1 MKKILLAVA
10 IATAGLMTSCA
21 VSEHLTSNRNV
32 MQTNVELS
40 KNNFQVIGTAQGSAT
55 VIRVFGIGGLSL
67 KAIRANAYAEM
78 VKNANLSGSQ
88 ALINVNTEVKQRG
101 VAPFYWKTVITTCGQ
116 VIEFISTEEQ
126 VSEHH
131 AGTAKRFAPR
141 TAETTM
147 AEEIIVVDPIAK
159 IKSNTICYTA
169 EKDKPISV
177 NIAKH
182 PQFISNEYIDGQG
195 IFTFKNK
202 ITSIPEKAFFD
213 CSKLDSIIIPES
225 VTEIGNSVFTRCLSE
240 RLTNEGDLNGDGI
253 DEIGFNKRA
262 ISRICGYTVYS
273 LSRTNQW
280 KKLLRLDYD
289 ALNPPSDVCRPDPN
303 RPGYVIVQTVEWED
317 GESTPIE
324 KTVKIK

>member
-159 IKSNTICYTA
+159 IKSNTRHLVNT
-169 EKDKPISV
+169 EFPISV
-177 NIAKH
+177 TL
-182 PQFISNEYIDGQG
+182 SG
-195 IFTFKNK
+195 IMMLSSLLQSKNAFSGMLVILFLNVK
-202 ITSIPEKAFFD
+202 IPCPSI
-213 CSKLDSIIIPES
+213 
-225 VTEIGNSVFTRCLSE
+225 
-240 RLTNEGDLNGDGI
+240 
-253 DEIGFNKRA
+253 
-262 ISRICGYTVYS
+262 YS
-273 LSRTNQW
+273 LLINCGCFAILTEMGLSFS
-280 KKLLRLDYD
+280 
-289 ALNPPSDVCRPDPN
+289 AV
-303 RPGYVIVQTVEWED
+303 
-317 GESTPIE
+317 
-324 KTVKIK
+324 

>member
-67 KAIRANAYAEM
+67 KAIRANAYGEM

-116 VIEFISTEEQ
+116 VIEFTSTEEQ

-131 AGTAKRFAPR
+131 AGTAKRFVPR
-141 TAETTM
+141 KANTIATTELGNTD
-147 AEEIIVVDPIAK
+147 ATAK

-169 EKDKPISV
+169 DKDKTISV
-177 NIAKH
+177 NIEKH
-182 PQFISNEYIDGQG
+182 PQFISNEYID
-195 IFTFKNK
+195 
-202 ITSIPEKAFFD
+202 EKAFFA

-225 VTEIGNSVFTRCLSE
+225 VTEIGDSAFTRCSYLKMIYCQSTTPPT
-240 RLTNEGDLNGDGI
+240 LG
-253 DEIGFNKRA
+253 NKA
-262 ISRICGYTVYS
+262 FLYISREAKIYVPQNSVALYKSANG
-273 LSRTNQW
+273 W
-280 KKLLRLDYD
+280 KDY
-289 ALNPPSDVCRPDPN
+289 ASK
-303 RPGYVIVQTVEWED
+303 IVGCD
-317 GESTPIE
+317 F
-324 KTVKIK
+324 K

>member
-1 MKKILLAVA
+1 
-10 IATAGLMTSCA
+10 MTSCA

-202 ITSIPEKAFFD
+202 ITSIPEKAFFA

-225 VTEIGNSVFTRCLSE
+225 VTEIGDSAFTRCSYLKMIYCQSTTPPDV
-240 RLTNEGDLNGDGI
+240 RKQGILTY
-253 DEIGFNKRA
+253 F
-262 ISRICGYTVYS
+262 
-273 LSRTNQW
+273 
-280 KKLLRLDYD
+280 
-289 ALNPPSDVCRPDPN
+289 P
-303 RPGYVIVQTVEWED
+303 
-317 GESTPIE
+317 
-324 KTVKIK
+324 

>member
-225 VTEIGNSVFTRCLSE
+225 VTEIGNSA
-240 RLTNEGDLNGDGI
+240 NG
-253 DEIGFNKRA
+253 
-262 ISRICGYTVYS
+262 
-273 LSRTNQW
+273 W
-280 KKLLRLDYD
+280 KDY
-289 ALNPPSDVCRPDPN
+289 ASK
-303 RPGYVIVQTVEWED
+303 IVGCD
-317 GESTPIE
+317 F
-324 KTVKIK
+324 K

>member
-1 MKKILLAVA
+1 
-10 IATAGLMTSCA
+10 MTSCA

-225 VTEIGNSVFTRCLSE
+225 VTEIGNSVFTRCLTLKMVYCQSTTPPTLGE
-240 RLTNEGDLNGDGI
+240 NAFSN
-253 DEIGFNKRA
+253 
-262 ISRICGYTVYS
+262 ISREAKICVPKNSVALYKSANG
-273 LSRTNQW
+273 W
-280 KKLLRLDYD
+280 KDY
-289 ALNPPSDVCRPDPN
+289 ASK
-303 RPGYVIVQTVEWED
+303 IVGCD
-317 GESTPIE
+317 F
-324 KTVKIK
+324 K

>member
-116 VIEFISTEEQ
+116 VIEFTSTEEQ

-131 AGTAKRFAPR
+131 AGTAKRFVPR
-141 TAETTM
+141 KANTISTTELGNTD
-147 AEEIIVVDPIAK
+147 ATAK

-169 EKDKPISV
+169 DKDKTISV
-177 NIAKH
+177 DIEKH

-202 ITSIPEKAFFD
+202 ITSIPEKAFFA

-225 VTEIGNSVFTRCLSE
+225 VTEIGDSAFTRCSYLKMIYCQSTTPPT
-240 RLTNEGDLNGDGI
+240 LG
-253 DEIGFNKRA
+253 NKA
-262 ISRICGYTVYS
+262 FLHISREAKFMF
-273 LSRTNQW
+273 LKPR
-280 KKLLRLDYD
+280 
-289 ALNPPSDVCRPDPN
+289 
-303 RPGYVIVQTVEWED
+303 
-317 GESTPIE
+317 
-324 KTVKIK
+324 

>member
-177 NIAKH
+177 EIAKH
-182 PQFISNEYIDGQG
+182 ARGISNEDMDGQG

-225 VTEIGNSVFTRCLSE
+225 VTEIGNSVFTRCHYLKMVYCQSTTPPTLGE
-240 RLTNEGDLNGDGI
+240 NAFSN
-253 DEIGFNKRA
+253 
-262 ISRICGYTVYS
+262 ISREAKICVPKNSVALYKSANG
-273 LSRTNQW
+273 W
-280 KKLLRLDYD
+280 KDY
-289 ALNPPSDVCRPDPN
+289 ASK
-303 RPGYVIVQTVEWED
+303 IVGCD
-317 GESTPIE
+317 F
-324 KTVKIK
+324 K

>member
-1 MKKILLAVA
+1 MKKLSFVAA

-55 VIRVFGIGGLSL
+55 VTRVLGIGGLSL
-67 KAIRANAYAEM
+67 KAIRANACAEM

-101 VAPFYWKTVITTCGQ
+101 IAPLYWKTVVTTCGQ
-116 VIEFISTEEQ
+116 VIEFTSTEEQ

-131 AGTAKRFAPR
+131 AGTVKRFAPKI
-141 TAETTM
+141 ANTM

-202 ITSIPEKAFFD
+202 ITSIPEKAFFA

-225 VTEIGNSVFTRCLSE
+225 VTEIGDSAFTRCSYLKMIYCQSTTPPT
-240 RLTNEGDLNGDGI
+240 LG
-253 DEIGFNKRA
+253 NKA
-262 ISRICGYTVYS
+262 FLHISREAKIYVPQTSVALYKSANG
-273 LSRTNQW
+273 W
-280 KKLLRLDYD
+280 KDY
-289 ALNPPSDVCRPDPN
+289 ASK
-303 RPGYVIVQTVEWED
+303 IVGCD
-317 GESTPIE
+317 F
-324 KTVKIK
+324 K

>member
-116 VIEFISTEEQ
+116 VIEFTSTEEQ

-131 AGTAKRFAPR
+131 AGTAKRFVPR
-141 TAETTM
+141 KA
-147 AEEIIVVDPIAK
+147 
-159 IKSNTICYTA
+159 NTIATTA
-169 EKDKPISV
+169 ARVVKIILPLFSSSMVISV
-177 NIAKH
+177 PDNPLRIRR
-182 PQFISNEYIDGQG
+182 
-195 IFTFKNK
+195 
-202 ITSIPEKAFFD
+202 
-213 CSKLDSIIIPES
+213 S
-225 VTEIGNSVFTRCLSE
+225 VCPCLS
-240 RLTNEGDLNGDGI
+240 RSVPHHS
-253 DEIGFNKRA
+253 F
-262 ISRICGYTVYS
+262 Y
-273 LSRTNQW
+273 
-280 KKLLRLDYD
+280 
-289 ALNPPSDVCRPDPN
+289 
-303 RPGYVIVQTVEWED
+303 ED
-317 GESTPIE
+317 G
-324 KTVKIK
+324 

>member
-1 MKKILLAVA
+1 MKKLSFVAA

-55 VIRVFGIGGLSL
+55 VTRVLGIGGLSL
-67 KAIRANAYAEM
+67 KAIRANACAEM

-101 VAPFYWKTVITTCGQ
+101 IAPLYWKTVVTTCGQ
-116 VIEFISTEEQ
+116 VIEFTSTEEQ

-131 AGTAKRFAPR
+131 AGTVKRFAPKIAN
-141 TAETTM
+141 TI

-169 EKDKPISV
+169 DKDKTISV

-182 PQFISNEYIDGQG
+182 PQFISNEYINGQG
-195 IFTFKNK
+195 VFTFQSK
-202 ITSIPEKAFFD
+202 ITNIPNKAFFD

-225 VTEIGNSVFTRCLSE
+225 VTEIGDSVFARCHYLKMVYCQSTTPPTLGKNAFSNISREAKIYVPQNSVALYKSA
-240 RLTNEGDLNGDGI
+240 NGWKDYASKI
-253 DEIGFNKRA
+253 V
-262 ISRICGYTVYS
+262 GYDF
-273 LSRTNQW
+273 
-280 KKLLRLDYD
+280 K
-289 ALNPPSDVCRPDPN
+289 
-303 RPGYVIVQTVEWED
+303 
-317 GESTPIE
+317 
-324 KTVKIK
+324 

>member
-116 VIEFISTEEQ
+116 VIEFTSTEEQ

-131 AGTAKRFAPR
+131 AGTAKRFVPR
-141 TAETTM
+141 KANTIATTELGNTD
-147 AEEIIVVDPIAK
+147 ATAK

-169 EKDKPISV
+169 DKDKTISV
-177 NIAKH
+177 NIEKH

-202 ITSIPEKAFFD
+202 ITSIPEKAFFA

-225 VTEIGNSVFTRCLSE
+225 VTEIGDSAFTRCSYLKMIYCQSTTPPT
-240 RLTNEGDLNGDGI
+240 LG
-253 DEIGFNKRA
+253 NKA
-262 ISRICGYTVYS
+262 FLYISREAKIYVPQNSVALYKSANG
-273 LSRTNQW
+273 W
-280 KKLLRLDYD
+280 KDY
-289 ALNPPSDVCRPDPN
+289 ASK
-303 RPGYVIVQTVEWED
+303 IV
-317 GESTPIE
+317 GCAF
-324 KTVKIK
+324 K

>member
-1 MKKILLAVA
+1 
-10 IATAGLMTSCA
+10 MTSCA

-159 IKSNTICYTA
+159 IKSNTMASC
-169 EKDKPISV
+169 EHGISNFRNTFWNNDAVKFATIKECFFGYARYLVLKCKNTLPV
-177 NIAKH
+177 NI
-182 PQFISNEYIDGQG
+182 FITYKLRMFRYID
-195 IFTFKNK
+195 
-202 ITSIPEKAFFD
+202 
-213 CSKLDSIIIPES
+213 
-225 VTEIGNSVFTRCLSE
+225 
-240 RLTNEGDLNGDGI
+240 
-253 DEIGFNKRA
+253 
-262 ISRICGYTVYS
+262 
-273 LSRTNQW
+273 
-280 KKLLRLDYD
+280 
-289 ALNPPSDVCRPDPN
+289 
-303 RPGYVIVQTVEWED
+303 
-317 GESTPIE
+317 
-324 KTVKIK
+324 

>member
-1 MKKILLAVA
+1 
-10 IATAGLMTSCA
+10 MTSCA

-116 VIEFISTEEQ
+116 VIEFTSTEEQ

-131 AGTAKRFAPR
+131 AGTAKRFVPR
-141 TAETTM
+141 TGETTI
-147 AEEIIVVDPIAK
+147 ATNRIVEIRTPTAK

-169 EKDKPISV
+169 EKDKTISV
-177 NIAKH
+177 NIEKH

-202 ITSIPEKAFFD
+202 ITSIPEKAFFA

-225 VTEIGNSVFTRCLSE
+225 VTEIGNSVFTRCHYL
-240 RLTNEGDLNGDGI
+240 
-253 DEIGFNKRA
+253 KM
-262 ISRICGYTVYS
+262 VYCQS
-273 LSRTNQW
+273 TT
-280 KKLLRLDYD
+280 
-289 ALNPPSDVCRPDPN
+289 PP
-303 RPGYVIVQTVEWED
+303 TL
-317 GESTPIE
+317 GENAFFKHFP
-324 KTVKIK
+324 

>member
-116 VIEFISTEEQ
+116 VIEFTSTEEQ

-131 AGTAKRFAPR
+131 AGTAKRFVPR
-141 TAETTM
+141 KA
-147 AEEIIVVDPIAK
+147 
-159 IKSNTICYTA
+159 NTIAT
-169 EKDKPISV
+169 
-177 NIAKH
+177 
-182 PQFISNEYIDGQG
+182 
-195 IFTFKNK
+195 
-202 ITSIPEKAFFD
+202 
-213 CSKLDSIIIPES
+213 
-225 VTEIGNSVFTRCLSE
+225 TELS
-240 RLTNEGDLNGDGI
+240 LI
-253 DEIGFNKRA
+253 HI
-262 ISRICGYTVYS
+262 
-273 LSRTNQW
+273 
-280 KKLLRLDYD
+280 
-289 ALNPPSDVCRPDPN
+289 
-303 RPGYVIVQTVEWED
+303 
-317 GESTPIE
+317 
-324 KTVKIK
+324 

>member
-182 PQFISNEYIDGQG
+182 PQFINNEYRLGKKSSEIQRIEENSTYIDAGFYE
-195 IFTFKNK
+195 IMSILDLLDNLKNLSK
-202 ITSIPEKAFFD
+202 EELKA
-213 CSKLDSIIIPES
+213 SKNFVAPTGLKE
-225 VTEIGNSVFTRCLSE
+225 VANAGNKQR
-240 RLTNEGDLNGDGI
+240 N
-253 DEIGFNKRA
+253 
-262 ISRICGYTVYS
+262 SRIF
-273 LSRTNQW
+273 
-280 KKLLRLDYD
+280 KKCQSIFRKD
-289 ALNPPSDVCRPDPN
+289 
-303 RPGYVIVQTVEWED
+303 
-317 GESTPIE
+317 
-324 KTVKIK
+324 